1 MKKFKSSI
9 YWIGVLVSYLLAFSL
24 FGIIIAVVFGFPDS
38 LLGGF
43 ASWSLIICFLL
54 FGAEDKTREAVKNI
68 IRKEPATLQES
79 QGESE

>member
-1 MKKFKSSI
+1 MKKLKSSI
-9 YWIGVLVSYLLAFSL
+9 YWTGVLVSYLLAFSL

-68 IRKEPATLQES
+68 IRKEPAALL
-79 QGESE
+79 ESESKNE

>member
-1 MKKFKSSI
+1 MKKLKSSI

-38 LLGGF
+38 LLGGY
-43 ASWSLIICFLL
+43 APCSLIICFLL

-68 IRKEPATLQES
+68 IRKEPAALL
-79 QGESE
+79 ESESENE

>member
-1 MKKFKSSI
+1 MEKFKSSI

-54 FGAEDKTREAVKNI
+54 FGAEDKTREGVKNI
-68 IRKEPATLQES
+68 IRKGPAALQES
-79 QGESE
+79 ESENE